1 MTANIVAGI
10 TLVLVPLLA
19 LSANLVARVK
29 QIGQKNAHII
39 TYHMDKICKTQHQNQ
54 VLRQMDDI
62 ESQSSTTMILISSP
76 QALADNKKFRDQL
89 LKCHRRRTLRAN
101 VIDKAHIW
109 AMHGKSF
116 CYSQFE

>member
-1 MTANIVAGI
+1 M
-10 TLVLVPLLA
+10 LVPLLA

-39 TYHMDKICKTQHQNQ
+39 TYLMDEICKTQHENQ

-89 LKCHRRRTLRAN
+89 LKCHRRGTLRAN
-101 VIDKAHIW
+101 VIDEAHLSGQCT
-109 AMHGKSF
+109 ANYFVSR
-116 CYSQFE
+116 FE

>member
-29 QIGQKNAHII
+29 QIAQKNTHII
-39 TYHMDKICKTQHQNQ
+39 TYHMDEICKTQHENQ

-62 ESQSSTTMILISSP
+62 ESQSSTTMILICSP
-76 QALADNKKFRDQL
+76 QALADNNAINF
-89 LKCHRRRTLRAN
+89 
-101 VIDKAHIW
+101 
-109 AMHGKSF
+109 
-116 CYSQFE
+116 